1 MALFSALSAGYSYSS
16 EFIYD
21 VSPNA
26 ASDGYS
32 WVMSNIL
39 PNHSGLTV
47 EAVEYS
53 YKVIKEEGD
62 WYTVT
67 IKNKNALGAGYVFEQ
82 TDDWSNSGD
91 IEIDRRITV
100 GSVPL
105 AYWGDGSISDD
116 GLGTIES
123 PSVVYSYRYDPCH
136 NPQSSPACEGYEE
149 PVDLLPTDQYIYNAL
164 EDDAVTGAFAEVDA
178 EYSEEQEESNSEDDD
193 SKREARIALA
203 LNAGAVATMIAQEQM
218 LAAMNSAV
226 NIASYYQA
234 SIQGGV
240 YKDTNSLV
248 DAKLPENRA
257 GLRNG
262 LAQQILHN
270 KMVME
275 QYK

>member
-1 MALFSALSAGYSYSS
+1 
-16 EFIYD
+16 
-21 VSPNA
+21 
-26 ASDGYS
+26 
-32 WVMSNIL
+32 MSNIL

-47 EAVEYS
+47 EAVDYS
-53 YKVIKEEGD
+53 YKVRKEAGD

-67 IKNKNALGAGYVFEQ
+67 IKNKNALGGGYIFNQ
-82 TDDWSNSGD
+82 TDDWSSSGD
-91 IEIDRRITV
+91 VEIDNRVNV
-100 GSVPL
+100 GSVPIS
-105 AYWGDGSISDD
+105 YWGDGSISDD
-116 GLGTIES
+116 GLGSIES
-123 PSVVYSYRYDPCH
+123 PSVVYTYRYDPCH
-136 NPQSSPACEGYEE
+136 NPQSSPACDGYQEL
-149 PVDLLPTDQYIYNAL
+149 VDLLPTDQYIYNAL
-164 EDDAVTGAFAEVDA
+164 EDDAVAGAVAEVDA
-178 EYSEEQEESNSEDDD
+178 EYSEEQEESKSDEDGD
-193 SKREARIALA
+193 KRKERIALA

-248 DAKLPENRA
+248 DAKLPENQA